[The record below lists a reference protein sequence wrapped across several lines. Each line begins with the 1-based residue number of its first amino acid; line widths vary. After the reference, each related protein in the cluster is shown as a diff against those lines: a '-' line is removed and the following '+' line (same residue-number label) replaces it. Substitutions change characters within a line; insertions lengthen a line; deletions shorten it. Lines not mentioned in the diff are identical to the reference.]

1 MSISTSTETP
11 SSENEHNLE
20 EKNIPS
26 PKMPFAK
33 ENQMLSPEKV
43 AETIEKTKNYQKKN
57 GSLKFKI
64 KCENENFTCLEP
76 QPMRYVPYSPDISLK
91 LNKPLNSRILL
102 EESNYL
108 KANQLEFEAQN
119 CQVSRPLLAFQPFTY
134 SQNSFFE
141 SYFQERSIIPNEIF
155 LSKIF
160 SKNLENINKFSLP
173 QSYPNLFL
181 IPKEIFLPKDK
192 PAKSPKEKELKK
204 IKPQEKIQNYEL
216 IKLNLN
222 VPEDFLVQFQIEEV
236 EVKTNH
242 FNQYNHQ
249 NQKLKIISFKDM
261 ENYINYLCKKVS
273 SKDIFKGNLD
283 FGEEYIEHEMTKKEE
298 NLENFL
304 QRKRKLSKDKSE
316 IAPKTKFKNGSN
328 GLLGRRHPLK
338 KKYKKINKKLT
349 VKLKNLIKLNNK
361 KNGPSINVNLNQIQI
376 NKTGL
381 ENFPFHPLINSKEI
395 TKISFLRGLAERKDL
410 IRINKK
416 VGLIKEIKSHK
427 NLDDKLYKITYQ
439 NLMDDTK
446 YIVHISGINI
456 LHLILYYYYQIH
468 KRIEQIN
475 IYHYSHS
482 AFSKSLSEINIIEEI
497 IKKCNLI
504 VKEITNE
511 I

>member
-242 FNQYNHQ
+242 FNQFNHQ
-249 NQKLKIISFKDM
+249 NQKS
-261 ENYINYLCKKVS
+261 KK
-273 SKDIFKGNLD
+273 F
-283 FGEEYIEHEMTKKEE
+283 
-298 NLENFL
+298 
-304 QRKRKLSKDKSE
+304 
-316 IAPKTKFKNGSN
+316 
-328 GLLGRRHPLK
+328 PLK
-338 KKYKKINKKLT
+338 T
-349 VKLKNLIKLNNK
+349 W
-361 KNGPSINVNLNQIQI
+361 
-376 NKTGL
+376 KT
-381 ENFPFHPLINSKEI
+381 I
-395 TKISFLRGLAERKDL
+395 
-410 IRINKK
+410 
-416 VGLIKEIKSHK
+416 
-427 NLDDKLYKITYQ
+427 
-439 NLMDDTK
+439 
-446 YIVHISGINI
+446 
-456 LHLILYYYYQIH
+456 
-468 KRIEQIN
+468 
-475 IYHYSHS
+475 
-482 AFSKSLSEINIIEEI
+482 
-497 IKKCNLI
+497 
-504 VKEITNE
+504 
-511 I
+511 